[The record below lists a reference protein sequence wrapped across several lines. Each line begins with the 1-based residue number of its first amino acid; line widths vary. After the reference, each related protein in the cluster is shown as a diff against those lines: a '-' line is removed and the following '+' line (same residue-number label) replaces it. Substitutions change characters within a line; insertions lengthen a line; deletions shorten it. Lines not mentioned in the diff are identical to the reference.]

1 MSASAYDKIGLQVTQ
16 DSCGHDWLLYAH
28 MHMRDDLVYVLVFPF
43 TLACIHLN
51 DIIHGFGRERNQHY
65 KHEFCYITPC

>member
-51 DIIHGFGRERNQHY
+51 DILQDLVENVISIINTNFV
-65 KHEFCYITPC
+65 I